1 VEVFMVRSL
10 VLWLGLFQIL
20 SVWAAGQNSISPDQA
35 QPGSVEAIA
44 AATGDPQYLSP
55 WVSYLPESATVPSP
69 LSYWGRIA
77 GAPGELAG
85 TEKTYGYCR
94 ALAAASARVKVFTL
108 GHSEEGR
115 EILMLAVA
123 DEAGIRDLDKLKAAT
138 AALADPRVTDKAA
151 AEKLIVGA
159 RPIYYLNAAL
169 HSDET
174 GSTEAMVELAYRL
187 AVSEQPMIRRIREQ
201 LVVLINPVSNP
212 DGRDKVVDWFYRY
225 LKGKTDFANLP
236 RQSPPYWSKYA
247 FVDINRDSH
256 QQTHETTRA
265 VNRMYFD
272 WHPTVVH
279 DLHEGMPMLMSWNGT
294 GPYNPNVD
302 PITYTEFLE
311 LSFHEV
317 EAMTAMGMP
326 GVSTWNF
333 GEAFSH
339 FYLDSVG
346 MNHNSIGRGYETW
359 GNGSAETMRREI
371 RPDETTREWWRPL
384 PPETGEVSWSA
395 RDNLNYQETGA
406 LAALDYSARNAKE
419 MLHNFYKK
427 GWDSWQKGVHGAPY
441 AILIPEDQ
449 GDRARVAAM
458 VKLLLGQHIEVGRAA
473 TAISVQEG
481 SFPPGTFV
489 VRLDQPYRNYALDL
503 LTPQHYPKD
512 SNEPYDD
519 VSWEL
524 PAHYRLKAV
533 TTADVA
539 VKSAALSPV
548 KEAPKPTGH
557 LEGAGPV
564 FLLKDTGQ
572 EGLLAARYRL
582 SEFPIEVAEHAF
594 KLGGDDFPAGSWILP
609 AQDGLADAVHGI
621 TSELSLDFVRA
632 AAAPDVARHAEKA
645 ARVGVWVPWA
655 DTDSIGWVRY
665 SLDQRKVPYTYL
677 RDDDIRTGAWRD
689 QIDVLVYGHVDLELA
704 EQIHGLPKQW
714 GPMPFKKTA
723 QSPSFGTPAESDD
736 ITGGIGWEGLA
747 QIQKFVEDGGLLL
760 TLGSGSMLAL
770 EGGIVRGVRRSSG
783 GVPRSTQGGGAS
795 SSAAAQNA
803 ATRTPGAHVRVTFD
817 RPESPLAYGYAERT
831 WVFRQNYPLYDVPRK
846 WLRMAYCT
854 TCLDGPQDRSAI
866 VMEWGDR
873 DGAPFVVS
881 GQAWGEDSL
890 IGRPAILNMPVGHGH
905 VVAFNFNPLH
915 RDMNRGDHR
924 LVWNAILNWE
934 AIGSEK
940 ATRTSH

>member
-1 VEVFMVRSL
+1 MVRSF

-20 SVWAAGQNSISPDQA
+20 GSWAAGQNVIFPDRA
-35 QPGSVEAIA
+35 QPGSIEAIA
-44 AATGDPQYLSP
+44 AATGDKRYLSP
-55 WVSYLPESATVPSP
+55 WVSYLPDSSSVPSP
-69 LSYWGRIA
+69 LSYLGRIA

-85 TEKTYGYCR
+85 TEKAYGYCR
-94 ALAAASARVKVFTL
+94 ALAAASPRVKVLTL

-115 EILMLAVA
+115 EILLVAVA
-123 DEAGIRDLDKLKAAT
+123 DEAGIRDLDRLRAAT
-138 AALADPRVTDKAA
+138 AALADPRTTDRAA
-151 AEKLIVGA
+151 AEKLIA
-159 RPIYYLNAAL
+159 SSRPIYYLNAAL

-174 GSTEAMVELAYRL
+174 GSTEAMLELAYRL

-225 LKGKTDFANLP
+225 LKGKTDRGSLP

-294 GPYNPNVD
+294 GPYNPNID
-302 PITYTEFLE
+302 PITYSEFLE

-317 EAMTAMGMP
+317 ETMTAMGMP

-339 FYLDSVG
+339 MYLDSVG

-371 RPDETTREWWRPL
+371 PPDEATREWWRPL
-384 PPETGEVSWSA
+384 PPETGEVLWSA
-395 RDNLNYQETGA
+395 RDNLNYQETGV
-406 LAALDYSARNAKE
+406 LAALDYSAGSAKA
-419 MLHNFYKK
+419 MLRNFYQK
-427 GWDSWQKGVHGAPY
+427 GWDSWQKGVHEPPY
-441 AILIPEDQ
+441 AFLIPEDQ

-458 VKLLLGQHIEVGRAA
+458 VKLLLGQHIEVGRA
-473 TAISVQEG
+473 TTPITVRE
-481 SFPPGTFV
+481 GTFPAGTYV
-489 VRLDQPYRNYALDL
+489 VRLDQPYRNYAVDL
-503 LTPQHYPKD
+503 LTPQNYPKD

-524 PAHYRLKAV
+524 PANYKLTAV
-533 TTADVA
+533 ATADVA
-539 VKSAALSPV
+539 VKSATLTLLKA
-548 KEAPKPTGH
+548 APQPAGH
-557 LEGAGPV
+557 VEGSGPS

-572 EGLLAARYRL
+572 EELLAARYRL
-582 SEFPIEVAEHAF
+582 AKFKIEIAEHAF
-594 KLGGDDFPAGSWILP
+594 NAGGSDFPSGSWILP
-609 AQDGLADAVHGI
+609 AQDGLSDAVHAIAG
-621 TSELSLDFVRA
+621 ELGLDFVSA
-632 AAAPDVARHAEKA
+632 ASTPDVPRHADKA
-645 ARVGVWVPWA
+645 ARIGLWVPWA
-655 DTDSIGWVRY
+655 DTDSIGWIRY

-677 RDDDIRTGAWRD
+677 RDEDIRAGAWRD
-689 QIDVLVYGHVDLELA
+689 QIDVLIYGHVDLELA
-704 EQIHGLPKQW
+704 EQIQGLPKQW
-714 GPMPFKKTA
+714 GPMPFKKTP
-723 QSPSFGTPAESDD
+723 QTPSFGTPAESDD
-736 ITGGIGWEGLA
+736 ITGGVGWDGVS
-747 QIQKFVEDGGLLL
+747 QIQRFVENGGLLV
-760 TLGSGSMLAL
+760 TLGSGSMLPL

-783 GVPRSTQGGGAS
+783 GVPRSTQGGGSA

-817 RPESPLAYGYAERT
+817 RPDSPLAYGYPART
-831 WVFRQNYPLYDVPRK
+831 WVFRQNYPLYDIPRK

-866 VMEWGDR
+866 VLEWGDR

-881 GQAWGEDSL
+881 GQAWGEDKL
-890 IGRPAILNMPVGHGH
+890 IGRPALLDMPVGRGH
-905 VVAFNFNPLH
+905 AVIFNFNPMH

-924 LVWNAILNWE
+924 LLWNAILNWE
-934 AIGSEK
+934 AILEPK
-940 ATRTSH
+940 R